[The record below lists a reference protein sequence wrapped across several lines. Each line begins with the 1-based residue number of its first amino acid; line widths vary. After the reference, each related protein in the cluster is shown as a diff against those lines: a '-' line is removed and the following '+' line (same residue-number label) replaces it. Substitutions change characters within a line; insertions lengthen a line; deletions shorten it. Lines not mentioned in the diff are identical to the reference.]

1 MLHSDELEKTNKLR
15 EQKDKLQQTKLVV
28 EGSEVQDKEDE
39 EENEEKVEQVT
50 DAEEDEDEENLKM
63 DGDKDKKG
71 TDGEEDDGNSKIGDD
86 KDAKET
92 GKQGTDAEEENEENL
107 KRGEESAAEKN
118 LRRIKKLEGKIETSK
133 KEGFYAPLVHT
144 YIIYI
149 TIIKYNI

>member
-1 MLHSDELEKTNKLR
+1 
-15 EQKDKLQQTKLVV
+15 
-28 EGSEVQDKEDE
+28 
-39 EENEEKVEQVT
+39 
-50 DAEEDEDEENLKM
+50 M

-92 GKQGTDAEEENEENL
+92 GKQGTDAEEEDEENL
-107 KRGEESAAEKN
+107 KRGEESPEEKN
-118 LRRIKKLEGKIETSK
+118 LRRIKKLEDKIETLK